1 MLYIFKVTEN
11 FKRMFNQ
18 MMENQ
23 KISDG
28 AIFRQIVK
36 TLIPLEQLK
45 KNYKELS
52 AIDEYNR
59 IIEATQGI
67 IILNNKTNT
76 NKYKKLYY
84 IIFNT

>member
-1 MLYIFKVTEN
+1 
-11 FKRMFNQ
+11 
-18 MMENQ
+18 MMENPRN
-23 KISDG
+23 SDG

-36 TLIPLEQLK
+36 TLIPLEQFT

-59 IIEATQGI
+59 IIEAAQGI

-76 NKYKKLYY
+76 NNYNY
-84 IIFNT
+84 II